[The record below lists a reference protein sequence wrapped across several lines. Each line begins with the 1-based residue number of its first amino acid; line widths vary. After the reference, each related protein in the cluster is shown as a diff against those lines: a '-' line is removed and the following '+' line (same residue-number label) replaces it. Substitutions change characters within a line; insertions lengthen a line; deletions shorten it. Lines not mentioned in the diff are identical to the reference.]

1 MFLELMLNVSCPALS
16 DDTLRDISAELLN
29 TVHMFSVLSLRYKKE
44 DNPEPFFFGF
54 LCTAAMLWISD
65 IVCGLKRPIIEQAQC
80 YIWKA

>member
-44 DNPEPFFFGF
+44 DNPEPFFLDFFAPLPCCGF
-54 LCTAAMLWISD
+54 QTLY
-65 IVCGLKRPIIEQAQC
+65 VG
-80 YIWKA
+80 